1 MVATNTEEI
10 LLEPIEKALNQRR
23 PYLEADGGNVKI
35 LELTEEM
42 VLKLELLG
50 ACGSWTQIPRH
61 PEHRRLHTRARR
73 SGSPRLRLLRAG
85 RRPAD
90 RRCHLSAERASRG
103 HGGERDVSNLRSPG
117 ER

>member
-10 LLEPIEKALNQRR
+10 LLERIEKALNQIR

-50 ACGSWTQIPRH
+50 ACGSCSMSVMTM
-61 PEHRRLHTRARR
+61 
-73 SGSPRLRLLRAG
+73 RAG
-85 RRPAD
+85 IEQAVKREVPEIKSVIA
-90 RRCHLSAERASRG
+90 
-103 HGGERDVSNLRSPG
+103 VNLTDLNA
-117 ER
+117 